1 MSVRIFIAG
10 AMGVIGRY
18 TVPVL
23 VEAGHEVTGIT
34 RSPERVS
41 ELSRMGATGQVVDVY
56 DREGLLTAVRA
67 TRPEVVINLLTDL
80 ATGNFGG
87 NSRIRIEGT
96 RNLVDAA
103 KAAGARRMIA
113 ESLAWIYTDGDGPA
127 AEDEPVAFG
136 EDSPRGKNLDAV
148 RVLEEQSAELPECV
162 ILRYGALYGPA
173 TFYAADGGVAQRAKA
188 GNLEATDAVTS
199 FVHLKDSGTATA
211 AAIDWPVGAYNVVD
225 DEPAAATDW
234 APVYA
239 SLVGAPPPVRKEG
252 RNPWERGASNAKAR
266 AQGWE
271 LVYPSWRQ
279 GFAQALG

>member
-1 MSVRIFIAG
+1 MRIFLAG
-10 AMGVIGRY
+10 ATGVIGRY

-23 VEAGHEVTGIT
+23 LKAGHEVTGIT
-34 RSPERVS
+34 RAQERAA
-41 ELSRMGATGQVVDVY
+41 ELNQLGATGKVVDVY
-56 DREGLLTAVRA
+56 DRDALAAAVHEA
-67 TRPEVVINLLTDL
+67 QPDVVMNLLTDL

-113 ESLAWIYTDGDGPA
+113 ESLAWIYTAGDGPA
-127 AEDEPVAFG
+127 TEDQPVAFG
-136 EDSPRGKNLDAV
+136 EDSQRGQMLDAV

-188 GNLEATDAVTS
+188 GKLEATDAVTS
-199 FVHLKDSGTATA
+199 FVQLQDSGTATA
-211 AAIDWPVGAYNVVD
+211 AAIDWPVGAYNIVD
-225 DEPAAATDW
+225 DEPASGREW

-239 SLVGAPPPVRKEG
+239 SRVGAPPPAIKEG
-252 RNPWERGASNAKAR
+252 RHPWERGASNAKAR

-279 GFAQALG
+279 GFAEALG